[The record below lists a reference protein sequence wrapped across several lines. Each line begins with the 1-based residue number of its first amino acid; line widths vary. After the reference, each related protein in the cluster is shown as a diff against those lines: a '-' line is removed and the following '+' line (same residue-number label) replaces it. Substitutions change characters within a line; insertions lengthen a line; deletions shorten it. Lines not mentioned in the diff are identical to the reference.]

1 MSFFYNFFIYLYYLA
16 ILIASVFNKK
26 AALWI
31 KGRKNIFKKL
41 RSSISEDAKI
51 IWFHA
56 ASLGEFEQG
65 KPVLDAFKKKYPQY
79 KILLTF
85 FSPSGYEI
93 RKNYK
98 QADFVFYLPIDT
110 LQNTRKFIKIVNP
123 EKAFFIK
130 YEFWFNYL
138 KTLKKAKIPIYFISS
153 VFREEHHF
161 FKWYGRWFRKQLK
174 TITYFFVQN
183 EKSKNLINSIG
194 LSNVIVS
201 GDTRFDSVKEL
212 AKESKEFPLIEKF
225 KNGNSLFIAGSTWP
239 PDEDKI
245 FHLIN
250 KNNKNLKFIIAP
262 HETGEDRI
270 NSICK
275 FKNDKTIKFSELSS
289 AKLLD
294 EEIINA
300 KILIIDSIG
309 ILKHLYKYATIT
321 YIGGGFGAD
330 IHNIQEPVTFGKPV
344 IFGPKYQ
351 KFEEAVDLVELGGA
365 FTITNQQELIKII
378 EKLLN
383 DEAFYNHCS
392 DICKKYISSK
402 LGATKRIIKKIQ
414 VIG

>member
-153 VFREEHHF
+153 VF
-161 FKWYGRWFRKQLK
+161 
-174 TITYFFVQN
+174 
-183 EKSKNLINSIG
+183 
-194 LSNVIVS
+194 LSGMV
-201 GDTRFDSVKEL
+201 D
-212 AKESKEFPLIEKF
+212 
-225 KNGNSLFIAGSTWP
+225 GS
-239 PDEDKI
+239 E
-245 FHLIN
+245 
-250 KNNKNLKFIIAP
+250 NN
-262 HETGEDRI
+262 
-270 NSICK
+270 
-275 FKNDKTIKFSELSS
+275 
-289 AKLLD
+289 
-294 EEIINA
+294 
-300 KILIIDSIG
+300 
-309 ILKHLYKYATIT
+309 
-321 YIGGGFGAD
+321 
-330 IHNIQEPVTFGKPV
+330 
-344 IFGPKYQ
+344 
-351 KFEEAVDLVELGGA
+351 
-365 FTITNQQELIKII
+365 
-378 EKLLN
+378 
-383 DEAFYNHCS
+383 
-392 DICKKYISSK
+392 
-402 LGATKRIIKKIQ
+402 
-414 VIG
+414 